1 MNRRLI
7 LLLALL
13 VLAALVTLLR
23 LPALPYSVV
32 DWDESVYLLM
42 ARSLLQGHAP
52 YTVVWDH
59 KPPGLYALFA
69 AAQVAFGPTVLAI
82 RWLGIVAVMATSW
95 LLLVYGR
102 AALGSWAVGGSAAVM
117 YALFS
122 TRNGGLATNAEILF
136 APWTV
141 AALLLLTHTGAPAAL
156 RLQRGTLFMAGL
168 LFGCALQIKTA
179 AAGELLAALTVLLL
193 TLLFSRAR
201 GQAMPARRVLAA
213 AAWLLLGAALPTL
226 VAAAT
231 FAASGHWADY
241 LYANVTANARY
252 LRAAPPVTMT
262 ALAAALWAQ
271 VRSTTALWLA
281 LPLAGLVS
289 WRTRVSGPVAMLWL
303 WLGGAL
309 LAVLAAGR
317 LFPHYFLQLLPP
329 LCLLAAWTLVQG
341 VQLSPLPR
349 RWQPVLLGLLA
360 IVALGQPLAHSA
372 RTSSVE
378 AWARIRHT
386 PRTETL
392 AYIGAYLRR
401 QLQPGE
407 TFLVADGEPVLYF
420 LAGVD
425 APTRYVLP
433 ALFYDEG
440 LAALLPVEPLD
451 ELDRIMTHPPRY
463 VVLSV
468 TPPRISPYF
477 VHLHD
482 YLVQKYTLERSIQG
496 VMLYRRVN

>member
-1 MNRRLI
+1 MNRRLT

-13 VLAALVTLLR
+13 ALAALVTLLR

-52 YTVVWDH
+52 YTAVWDH

-69 AAQVAFGPTVLAI
+69 AAQVAFGPTVTAI
-82 RWLGIVAVMATSW
+82 RWLGIVVVTATSW

-102 AALGSWAVGGSAAVM
+102 AALGSWAVGGGAAVL

-141 AALLLLTHTGAPAAL
+141 AALLLLARTGAPAAL
-156 RLQRGTLFMAGL
+156 RLQRGTLFIAGL
-168 LFGCALQIKTA
+168 LLGCAVQIKTV
-179 AAGELLAALTVLLL
+179 AAGELLAALAVLLL
-193 TLLFSRAR
+193 VLPLSRAR
-201 GQAMPARRVLAA
+201 GQVVPGGRVLAA

-226 VAAAT
+226 VAAAS

-252 LRAAPPVTMT
+252 LRAAPPVTAG
-262 ALAAALWAQ
+262 ALAAALWGQ

-281 LPLAGLVS
+281 LPLALLVS
-289 WRTRVSGPVAMLWL
+289 WRARAGGPVLTLWL

-341 VQLSPLPR
+341 VRLSPLPR
-349 RWQPVLLGLLA
+349 RWQPVLFSVLA
-360 IVALGQPLAHSA
+360 LVALGQPCA
-372 RTSSVE
+372 RALRASGAEVR
-378 AWARIRHT
+378 AQVQRA

-392 AYIGAYLRR
+392 AYIGAYLRG

-407 TFLVADGEPVLYF
+407 TFFVADGEPVLYF

-451 ELDRIMTHPPRY
+451 ELDHIMAHPPRY
-463 VVLSV
+463 VVLSAA
-468 TPPRISPYF
+468 PPRSSPYF
-477 VHLHD
+477 DRLQG
-482 YLVQKYTLERSIQG
+482 YLAQKYTLERSIQG